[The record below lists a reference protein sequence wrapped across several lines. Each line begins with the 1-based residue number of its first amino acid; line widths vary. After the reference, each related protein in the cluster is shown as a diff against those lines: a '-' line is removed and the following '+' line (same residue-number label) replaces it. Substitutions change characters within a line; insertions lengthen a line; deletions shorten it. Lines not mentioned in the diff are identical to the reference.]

1 VIPQLEEVY
10 VRLIFLLQRL
20 SLLIS
25 DMEKPILTYSEQ
37 SIGHIKLN
45 RPEKKNALNADM
57 VASIKEALEAFVA
70 EEEIKIVVISA
81 EGDVFCSGADLASL
95 QAMQHNTF
103 EENLEDSQLLKS
115 LFSMIYTMP
124 KLVIAAIQGHALAG
138 GCGLATVCDFAFA
151 VPEAKFG
158 YTEVKIGFVP
168 AIVMFFLLRKIG
180 EAKSRELLIQ
190 AKLLAANQALDYGLI
205 HEVVTK
211 EILEPTVLDFAR
223 KLIQSNSSQAMGMTK
238 QMLAQMPEKNMTDAL
253 DYAAAMNAKARA
265 TSDCQRGINA
275 FLNKEKITW

>member
-1 VIPQLEEVY
+1 
-10 VRLIFLLQRL
+10 
-20 SLLIS
+20 
-25 DMEKPILTYSEQ
+25 MEKPILTYSEQ